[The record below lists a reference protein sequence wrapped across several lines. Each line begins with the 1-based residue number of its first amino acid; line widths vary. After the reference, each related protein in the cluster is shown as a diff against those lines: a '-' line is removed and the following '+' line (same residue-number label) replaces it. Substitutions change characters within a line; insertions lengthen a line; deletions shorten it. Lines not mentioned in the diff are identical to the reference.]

1 MDIKEAKEKIKFST
15 YSCLPFGSV
24 MTDKEALETVL
35 SELEKKE
42 AVINEMAKWMAGGN
56 KYIYATVEDV
66 KEQFYN
72 EVEREGK

>member
-1 MDIKEAKEKIKFST
+1 MNIEEAKELLKDKD
-15 YSCLPFGSV
+15 V
-24 MTDKEALETVL
+24 MWNNPENNVLEAIETVL
-35 SELEKKE
+35 SELKKKDK
-42 AVINEMAKWMAGGN
+42 VINEMAEWMAGGN